1 MHPELEELRPK
12 LKEILYDCAVE
23 LKATKAALYLFDGQS
38 RYELITEYGFRGA
51 IRDVADA
58 NDPLVDRCGR
68 GRSAFFVNGVGAE
81 PRFSELLFES
91 STDRLLAA
99 PVYSRGK
106 MIGFI
111 DMRDKAAKQP
121 FEKPDLAKAQHISE
135 RIVEVV
141 GTKNIF
147 GQRYISLSDAE
158 GTPPSHGRVP
168 GTKEQV
174 PQVASSRPAPAP
186 RATPPPSVPAAAPAP
201 APAPAARRAGP
212 SLATVVLEARNK
224 AARIGGPSRET
235 LSEAEVAAARD
246 ALRSVLLIP
255 GAVAAVFSA
264 FHHLG
269 GVQEMAGRSTL
280 AEEATSLIQ
289 SKLGV
294 WLSKRGETAGY
305 VTTSITTPFGTALPA
320 VTAANVQKVFTAP
333 LAIGAMTGLYLT
345 VAFEAPPDR
354 VAHELLMVLHGNLQ
368 LLIEQSLTRGEAAS
382 RQGRLAEYLLE
393 PDFARFPDLRRHSE
407 AVAKLAER
415 FARHLALP
423 PAEVESARI
432 VALVHDVGMRLL
444 DYERLYLKPDVSEDE
459 IAFLKE
465 HPVVGAA
472 MVEPLLGSEV
482 ARAVLSHHERWDGSG
497 YPDRLEGESIPLLSR
512 IVQIC
517 DAWIAMTDPH
527 YQRAEA
533 PAEALESIRRL
544 AGSQF
549 DPALASQFVDMTRR

>member
-1 MHPELEELRPK
+1 MHPEIEELRPK

-23 LKATKAALYLFDGQS
+23 LKATKAALYLFDGSS
-38 RYELITEYGFRGA
+38 RFELITEYGFRGS
-51 IRDVADA
+51 IREVADA
-58 NDPLVDRCGR
+58 NDPMVDRCGR
-68 GRSAFFVNGVGAE
+68 GRSAFFLNGVAAE

-99 PVYSRGK
+99 PIYTRGK

-121 FEKPDLAKAQHISE
+121 FEKPDLAKAQQISD

-141 GTKNIF
+141 AMKNIF
-147 GQRYISLSDAE
+147 GHRFISLSDAE
-158 GTPPSHGRVP
+158 AGSAASPGRSR
-168 GTKEQV
+168 TSSDS
-174 PQVASSRPAPAP
+174 SSRPAPAAAP
-186 RATPPPSVPAAAPAP
+186 VAAPPSAAPAP
-201 APAPAARRAGP
+201 PPQAAAPVPRRAGP
-212 SLATVVLEARNK
+212 SLATVVLEARNRAASFAGASSETLTEAERT
-224 AARIGGPSRET
+224 AARE
-235 LSEAEVAAARD
+235 

-255 GAVAAVFSA
+255 GAVAAAFSA
-264 FHHLG
+264 YNHLG
-269 GVQEMAGRSTL
+269 GVQEIAARSTL
-280 AEEATSLIQ
+280 TEEAAALLQ

-294 WLSKRGETAGY
+294 WLSKRGEAPGY
-305 VTTSITTPFGTALPA
+305 LTTSIATPFGTALPA

-333 LAIGAMTGLYLT
+333 LSIGTMTGLYLT

-368 LLIEQSLTRGEAAS
+368 LLLEQSMTRGEAAS

-393 PDFARFPDLRRHSE
+393 PDFAKFPDLRRHSE
-407 AVAKLAER
+407 SVAKLTER
-415 FARHLALP
+415 FARHLALS

-444 DYERLYLKPDVSEDE
+444 DYERLYRKPEVSEDE
-459 IAFLKE
+459 IAFLRE

-472 MVEPLLGSEV
+472 MVAPLLGPEI

-497 YPDRLEGESIPLLSR
+497 YPDRLSGDEIPITAR
-512 IVQIC
+512 ILQIC
-517 DAWIAMTDPH
+517 DAWVAMTDPH
-527 YQRAEA
+527 YQKAE
-533 PAEALESIRRL
+533 PPVKALESIRRL

-549 DPALASQFVDMTRR
+549 DPALAARFVEMVGR